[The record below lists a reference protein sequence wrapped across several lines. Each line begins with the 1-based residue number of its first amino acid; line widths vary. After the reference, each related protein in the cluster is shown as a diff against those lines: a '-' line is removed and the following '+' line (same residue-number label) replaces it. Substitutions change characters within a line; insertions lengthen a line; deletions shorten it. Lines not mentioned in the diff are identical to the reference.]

1 MDTTSR
7 DCFDPIARVTPL
19 MIHGTDLEILE
30 SDLSILNNRRP
41 ASRDWCVG
49 SFTFT
54 NWLAAPVAIPSERE
68 RPNQVSW
75 TLYPALGGNRAA
87 PVPKGG
93 VRNEAAPHSHS

>member
-7 DCFDPIARVTPL
+7 DSFDPITRVTLL
-19 MIHGTDLEILE
+19 MIHGTGLEILE

-49 SFTFT
+49 SFPFT

-68 RPNQVSW
+68 RLNLIGGQLD
-75 TLYPALGGNRAA
+75 TLSSARREPCSAGTQRRC
-87 PVPKGG
+87 KK
-93 VRNEAAPHSHS
+93 